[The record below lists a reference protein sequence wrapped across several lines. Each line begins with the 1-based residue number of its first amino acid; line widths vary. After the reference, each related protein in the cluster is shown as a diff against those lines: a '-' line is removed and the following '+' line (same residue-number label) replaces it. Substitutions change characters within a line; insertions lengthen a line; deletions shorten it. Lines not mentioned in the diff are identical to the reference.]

1 MFNKIKYLINYIKG
15 VIANK
20 EATSKL
26 VKSINKQTTPTFSK
40 KVKYCVADLMEKYK
54 GMRRILIF
62 VAVAVNIYL
71 VYITVEMYEL
81 TQIVDTQW
89 VIFAGYWAG
98 FLSVAIAF
106 YFKERSAEETKQIET
121 GTKVG
126 SEALKEEDA
135 KTNQK
140 IATTRNVT
148 VYTDEDNPDFYNDND
163 FDDDIDEKEAE

>member
-1 MFNKIKYLINYIKG
+1 MTDTMFNKIKYLINYVKG

-26 VKSINKQTTPTFSK
+26 IKQINKQTNPTITK
-40 KVKYCVADLMEKYK
+40 KAKYCLADFFEKYK
-54 GMRRILIF
+54 GMRRILIL
-62 VAVAVNIYL
+62 VAVAVNLYL

-98 FLSVAIAF
+98 FLSVVIAF
-106 YFKERSAEETKQIET
+106 YFKERTSETTAQIES
-121 GTKVG
+121 GTKIG
-126 SEALKEEDA
+126 SDAIKEEEA
-135 KTNQK
+135 KTENK

-148 VYTDEDNPDFYNDND
+148 VYTTEDNPDFYNDND
-163 FDDDIDEKEAE
+163 FDDDTQ

>member
-106 YFKERSAEETKQIET
+106 YFKERSTEETKQIET

-135 KTNQK
+135 KINQK

-163 FDDDIDEKEAE
+163 FDNIDEKEAE